1 MRRIDGRKESAP
13 YPGRPERLPQGKRS
27 SRDEPMSAQE
37 SAEGI
42 VVPST
47 GTKART
53 CRDGEDLN
61 SMDGADADKHG

>member
-1 MRRIDGRKESAP
+1 MRHTRGDLRGLRKL
-13 YPGRPERLPQGKRS
+13 GTPEG
-27 SRDEPMSAQE
+27 EPMDAKE
-37 SAEGI
+37 SAEGE
-42 VVPST
+42 VVPPT

>member
-1 MRRIDGRKESAP
+1 MRHTRGDLLVCRKARAVVRRFDGRAEV
-13 YPGRPERLPQGKRS
+13 
-27 SRDEPMSAQE
+27 SRGHSNPAN
-37 SAEGI
+37 
-42 VVPST
+42 